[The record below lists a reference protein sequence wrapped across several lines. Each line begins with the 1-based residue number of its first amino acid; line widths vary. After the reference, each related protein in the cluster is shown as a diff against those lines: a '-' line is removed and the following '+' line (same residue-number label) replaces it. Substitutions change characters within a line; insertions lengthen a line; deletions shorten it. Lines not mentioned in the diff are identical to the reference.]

1 MDKQSKFRWGYVCG
15 LAFLAL
21 VGWGAVPAIADT
33 GDIYRVTAEKVNL
46 RAGPS
51 NEADVRTTVEAG
63 DELIE
68 LQKRGSWLGIRMLGT
83 GEEGWIYEDLVER
96 VSQSFLRQGATA
108 VPFDELSEGFGSLLD
123 NINNHLGYR
132 LVDRV
137 ERIETNTLRV
147 TPTQEW
153 LLYASREA
161 HLMAALALYQ
171 MWKNHQDGR
180 SVSLLVVDP
189 QNENYITINDEE
201 SGPVLSVQESRSS
214 KTSDR

>member
-1 MDKQSKFRWGYVCG
+1 MDKQLKFYWGCVCG
-15 LAFLAL
+15 LVL
-21 VGWGAVPAIADT
+21 VGMSTVSAVAST
-33 GDIYRVTAEKVNL
+33 GDIYRVTGEKVNL

-68 LQKRGSWLGIRMLGT
+68 LQKRGSWLGVRMLGT
-83 GEEGWIYEDLVER
+83 GNEGWIYEGLVEQI
-96 VSQSFLRQGATA
+96 SQSLLREGATA
-108 VPFDELSEGFGSLLD
+108 VPFEELSEGFASLLET
-123 NINNHLGYR
+123 INNHLGYR

-137 ERIETNTLRV
+137 ERIENNTLRV
-147 TPTQEW
+147 IPTQEW

-180 SVSLLVVDP
+180 PVSLLMVDP

-201 SGPVLSVQESRSS
+201 SGPVLSVQKSPFSEAGG
-214 KTSDR
+214 

>member
-1 MDKQSKFRWGYVCG
+1 MMDKQLKFYWGCVCG
-15 LAFLAL
+15 LVL
-21 VGWGAVPAIADT
+21 VGMSTVSAVAST
-33 GDIYRVTAEKVNL
+33 GDIYRVTGEKVNL

-68 LQKRGSWLGIRMLGT
+68 LQKRGSWLGVRMLGT
-83 GEEGWIYEDLVER
+83 GNEGWIYEGLVEQI
-96 VSQSFLRQGATA
+96 SQSLLREGATA
-108 VPFDELSEGFGSLLD
+108 VPFEELSEGFASLLET
-123 NINNHLGYR
+123 INNHLGYR

-137 ERIETNTLRV
+137 ERIENNTLRV
-147 TPTQEW
+147 IPTQEW

-180 SVSLLVVDP
+180 PVSLLMVDP

-201 SGPVLSVQESRSS
+201 SGPVLSVQKSPFSEAGG
-214 KTSDR
+214 

>member
-1 MDKQSKFRWGYVCG
+1 MDKQLKFCWGFVCG
-15 LAFLAL
+15 LVL
-21 VGWGAVPAIADT
+21 VGMSIVSAVADT
-33 GDIYRVTAEKVNL
+33 GDIYRVTGEKVNL

-68 LQKRGSWLGIRMLGT
+68 LQKRGSWLGARVLGT
-83 GEEGWIYEDLVER
+83 GKEGWIYEELVER
-96 VSQSFLRQGATA
+96 VSQSLLREGATA
-108 VPFDELSEGFGSLLD
+108 VPFEELSESFGSLLD
-123 NINNHLGYR
+123 SINNYLGYR

-137 ERIETNTLRV
+137 ERIEDNTLRV
-147 TPTQEW
+147 IPTQEW

-180 SVSLLVVDP
+180 PVSLLLVDP

-201 SGPVLSVQESRSS
+201 SGPVLSVQKSPFSEAGG
-214 KTSDR
+214 